1 MLQNLVGNVSV
12 PDYDLAC
19 TGGGTRGSIMGQ
31 PFMIISSGIG
41 PMQVGKGRAGLGRGG
56 LGRAE
61 LGMLIMDRLKLAAG
75 WARPSH
81 GLHCASALISPLFL
95 TLMHTFALSLPPP
108 QAATCVQL
116 AMTICPQRIKE
127 TFYIGTSG
135 WPASIGGILNPDIT
149 CNTTNPNRGRGQVTR
164 VGEAVRGRD
173 LPALCCFAN
182 GHRLPTFRSSSQTL
196 YGCFPVRACLWS
208 FLLLSPVPPS
218 YPCR

>member
-41 PMQVGKGRAGLGRGG
+41 PMQVGKGRAGQ
-56 LGRAE
+56 GRAGRAGHADNGQIE
-61 LGMLIMDRLKLAAG
+61 VDCRLGE
-75 WARPSH
+75 
-81 GLHCASALISPLFL
+81 
-95 TLMHTFALSLPPP
+95 ALSDFPLLPHSDAHVCSFAPP
-108 QAATCVQL
+108 SQAATCVQL

-135 WPASIGGILNPDIT
+135 WPAAIGGILNPDVT

-164 VGEAVRGRD
+164 VGERKMEYWYWGQ
-173 LPALCCFAN
+173 LCCMCGHCFAHQRDI
-182 GHRLPTFRSSSQTL
+182 GGAHLPTLLFLAVPASLSSL
-196 YGCFPVRACLWS
+196 AAAVNH
-208 FLLLSPVPPS
+208 LSP
-218 YPCR
+218 